1 MKVNR
6 PTVQFQS
13 INGHT
18 QKNSMPSH
26 ATVLKGVDGNSVVFA
41 TINSDRA
48 GLPSDK
54 KGKKNRKK
62 KFTKG
67 VR

>member
-1 MKVNR
+1 
-6 PTVQFQS
+6 
-13 INGHT
+13 
-18 QKNSMPSH
+18 MPSY

-54 KGKKNRKK
+54 KGKKIEKK

>member
-1 MKVNR
+1 MVR
-6 PTVQFQS
+6 PNVVPVQFQS
-13 INGHT
+13 INGHA
-18 QKNSMPSH
+18 QKNSMPSY
-26 ATVLKGVDGNSVVFA
+26 ATVLKGVDGNSIVFA

-62 KFTKG
+62 K
-67 VR
+67 VY